1 MSSHASANSSLRQY
15 GRPFQNHVHESQISS
30 LPNQRQ
36 HCRSSSGKRRT
47 YPQSV
52 SYLYERTHVS
62 FALKEQPLPFG
73 CPNDLPEQSAQHM
86 NQSHLPSFLF
96 AILQIRHRS
105 HGTLNRTLGAL
116 FAIAHGQS
124 VKVRALDEQ
133 LLLRRQN
140 PMLHKRSR
148 LLSAHYLLMSHERTY
163 LTYLHN
169 DGVNQEIAQLAHTRV
184 QKQSPHLR

>member
-1 MSSHASANSSLRQY
+1 MPFSRISQTVSITRIVSLCQYINGGLAPMSSHASANSSLRQY

-86 NQSHLPSFLF
+86 NQSHL
-96 AILQIRHRS
+96 
-105 HGTLNRTLGAL
+105 
-116 FAIAHGQS
+116 
-124 VKVRALDEQ
+124 
-133 LLLRRQN
+133 
-140 PMLHKRSR
+140 
-148 LLSAHYLLMSHERTY
+148 
-163 LTYLHN
+163 
-169 DGVNQEIAQLAHTRV
+169 
-184 QKQSPHLR
+184 